1 MTPQPSLA
9 RWHAHVSA
17 TRPSSPL
24 RDWLTL
30 RTSLTTALRER
41 TALFAIRRLHQHLAF
56 PLQDECEALGIPHDE
71 HVHER
76 DVLLCCDGVPIVF
89 AHTVMPF
96 MHPHVDWPAFHELG
110 EQSLG
115 TVLFDDP
122 LVTRGVL
129 QFCRLP
135 LQHPLL
141 HRIDQEMGSALPAER
156 IESRLH
162 ARRCLFQRQHSK
174 MLVTEVFLPSIA
186 NLN

>member
-1 MTPQPSLA
+1 MA
-9 RWHAHVSA
+9 
-17 TRPSSPL
+17 L

-30 RTSLTTALRER
+30 RTSLTATLRER
-41 TALFAIRRLHQHLAF
+41 ATQFAIRRLHQHLAF
-56 PLQDECEALGIPHDE
+56 PLRDECEALGIPNDE
-71 HVHER
+71 RVHER
-76 DVLLCCDGVPIVF
+76 DVLLCCDGVPVVF

-96 MHPHVDWPAFHELG
+96 MHPHADWPLFHDLG

-115 TVLFDDP
+115 TMLFDDP
-122 LVTRGVL
+122 LVTRGAL
-129 QFCRLP
+129 QFSHLP

-141 HRIDQEMGSALPAER
+141 HRIDQGMGSALVAER